1 MPRRPYTRPVS
12 RVDRLSLVYD
22 ARGGIVGELAYAIG
36 RARGTR
42 HCALCGLTHG
52 RVRERQEWRDFRTSL
67 PVSVRAYH
75 LNDQPDDVAA
85 AAAGSA
91 PAVVAHSGRDAVLLL
106 DRPELERIGGE
117 LERFRSAL
125 DAAVEDAGLA
135 WPAPSAA
142 PRP

>member
-1 MPRRPYTRPVS
+1 MA
-12 RVDRLSLVYD
+12 RLSDVP
-22 ARGGIVGELAYAIG
+22 ARVGPGLSPERPAG
-36 RARGTR
+36 RRGR
-42 HCALCGLTHG
+42 SRRRLGA
-52 RVRERQEWRDFRTSL
+52 V
-67 PVSVRAYH
+67 
-75 LNDQPDDVAA
+75 
-85 AAAGSA
+85 
-91 PAVVAHSGRDAVLLL
+91 VVAHSGRDAVLLL

>member
-52 RVRERQEWRDFRTSL
+52 RVRERQEWRDFRSSL

-91 PAVVAHSGRDAVLLL
+91 PAVVAHSGSDAVLLL

-117 LERFRSAL
+117 LERFRLAL

-135 WPAPSAA
+135 WPA
-142 PRP
+142 R

>member
-12 RVDRLSLVYD
+12 SVDRLSLVYD

-52 RVRERQEWRDFRTSL
+52 RVRERQEWRVLRTSL
-67 PVSVRAYH
+67 AVSVRAYH

-91 PAVVAHSGRDAVLLL
+91 PAVVAHSGSDAVLLL
-106 DRPELERIGGE
+106 DRPELERVGGE
-117 LERFRSAL
+117 LEQFRFAL
-125 DAAVEDAGLA
+125 DAAIEDAGLA
-135 WPAPSAA
+135 WPA
-142 PRP
+142 R

>member
-1 MPRRPYTRPVS
+1 VS

-22 ARGGIVGELAYAIG
+22 ARGGIVGELAYAVG

-52 RVRERQEWRDFRTSL
+52 RVRERREWRDFRTSL

-91 PAVVAHSGRDAVLLL
+91 PAVVAHCGRDAVLLL

-117 LERFRSAL
+117 LEQFRLAL

-135 WPAPSAA
+135 WPS
-142 PRP
+142 R